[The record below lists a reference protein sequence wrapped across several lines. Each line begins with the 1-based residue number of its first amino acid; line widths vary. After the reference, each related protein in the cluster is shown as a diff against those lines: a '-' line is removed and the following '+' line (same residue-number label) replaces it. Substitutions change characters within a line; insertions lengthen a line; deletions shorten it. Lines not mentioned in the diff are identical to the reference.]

1 MLMHFLVILVLAV
14 VLTYVSLVFTQEKL
28 GGKEADELGVGI
40 AMILLGFFVFAVC
53 GEDELLLPVRWA
65 EESNLLYYLVR
76 YGFLL
81 VAVIGIVVSLVA
93 IYKRTSRLEIEIRE
107 LQQREREARNN
118 QEK

>member
-1 MLMHFLVILVLAV
+1 MLMHFLLIIVLAV
-14 VLTYVSLVFTQEKL
+14 VLTYASLTFTQDKL

-53 GEDELLLPVRWA
+53 GEDELLLPERWA

-107 LQQREREARNN
+107 LQQREREAQNRRD
-118 QEK
+118 K